1 MSILTSDIADR
12 LIEEQG
18 FDLVIPAQ
26 FTAISDEAFFAKK
39 LKSVE
44 LPGSVIF
51 IGAYAFSDNQLTS
64 VDLPDG
70 LEAIGEDAFS
80 YNQLKSINLP
90 DSVVSIGA
98 YAFSD
103 NQLASVDLPD
113 GLEAIGEGAFS
124 YNQLKSIDLPDSVV
138 SIGDYVFS
146 GNQLTSLNLPD
157 GVETVGK
164 DLFLVSRPWD
174 DHTLEDFDF
183 TLDEEYAF
191 DEIDL
196 MPADY
201 NWDHVIAHAPT
212 PEIIERSL
220 GMVIPRTQKDKFS
233 TIKSI
238 DHIETCEQISRFSLK
253 KSVLVDGKRLSE
265 VMVGTTGKDKIIG
278 TSGNEILV
286 GSEGGD
292 VLRGGGGSDGFLF
305 QNSDGFG
312 KKAAIKIK
320 DFSSADGDAV
330 LVDKDIID
338 FGKKLKIKIV
348 LGKKTAFKWARKSN
362 KDIVFNLKKGFLYF
376 NENGK
381 EKGWGDGGLFAK
393 LQGAPELGADDFTI
407 V

>member
-1 MSILTSDIADR
+1 MTSVDLPDGVETIGEDAFSYNQLTSVA
-12 LIEEQG
+12 
-18 FDLVIPAQ
+18 IP
-26 FTAISDEAFFAKK
+26 D
-39 LKSVE
+39 
-44 LPGSVIF
+44 SVIS
-51 IGAYAFSDNQLTS
+51 IGDYAFSDNQLTS
-64 VDLPDG
+64 VD
-70 LEAIGEDAFS
+70 
-80 YNQLKSINLP
+80 
-90 DSVVSIGA
+90 
-98 YAFSD
+98 
-103 NQLASVDLPD
+103 
-113 GLEAIGEGAFS
+113 
-124 YNQLKSIDLPDSVV
+124 
-138 SIGDYVFS
+138 
-146 GNQLTSLNLPD
+146 LPD

-174 DHTLEDFDF
+174 DHAIEDFDF
-183 TLDEEYAF
+183 TLDEKYDF

-196 MPADY
+196 MPVDY
-201 NWDHVIAHAPT
+201 NWDDVIAYTPT
-212 PEIIERSL
+212 SEIIERGL
-220 GMVIPRTQKDKFS
+220 GMAIPRTHKERVG

-238 DHIETCEQISRFSLK
+238 NHVETCEQISRFSLK

-320 DFSSADGDAV
+320 DFSSGDGDAV

-348 LGKKTAFKWARKSN
+348 LGKKTAFKCARKSN

-393 LQGAPELGADDFTI
+393 FQGAPELGADDFTI